1 MLSEICDIV
10 EFGWNEEYSGSL
22 LSSLSRGDEGMEKI
36 RRIPLERLGSY
47 EGILAEDVM
56 SSDGRVCLLPKG
68 TNLSFDAVRRSLPL
82 VMRQLRRRGIET
94 LLVSHEEEYSL
105 DELQKVMGNMKLPFS
120 KELDRSLASRAV
132 SQVESVYDRIAAT
145 GVVDEEDFSALVD
158 TGRVLAREVE
168 KIPQVL
174 MSLSDIRSF
183 DEYTYVHSLNVALL
197 AGFIAKKIQPETPEL
212 VEIVTVGGL
221 LHDLGKTR
229 VPQAI
234 LNKPGALSEEEFL
247 RIQDHPAAGEF
258 LARRG
263 GVKNPQI
270 LSFIRHHHERWN
282 GEGYPDK
289 LRGEAIPVASRV
301 AAVADVFDALTTKRV
316 YKDAYHNARALQT
329 IIENTGTHFEK
340 GIVRI
345 LLSSIGLYPPGSV
358 VELNDGST
366 GVVVGL
372 REKDLFRPQVLLQSN
387 PEGASY
393 QEPRVI
399 DLHESGPELFVSKV
413 VGAAKKRSLQPALVS

>member
-1 MLSEICDIV
+1 
-10 EFGWNEEYSGSL
+10 
-22 LSSLSRGDEGMEKI
+22 
-36 RRIPLERLGSY
+36 
-47 EGILAEDVM
+47 
-56 SSDGRVCLLPKG
+56 
-68 TNLSFDAVRRSLPL
+68 
-82 VMRQLRRRGIET
+82 MRQLRRRGIET

-105 DELQKVMGNMKLPFS
+105 DALQKIMQKMKLPFS
-120 KELDRSLASRAV
+120 KELDRSLTGQAV
-132 SQVESVYDRIAAT
+132 SQVENVYDRIAAT

-158 TGRVLAREVE
+158 TGRVIAREVE
-168 KIPQVL
+168 KVPQVL

-212 VEIVTVGGL
+212 VEIATVGGL

-229 VPQAI
+229 IPQAI

-247 RIQDHPAAGEF
+247 RVQDHPAAGEF

-263 GVKNPQI
+263 GVENPQI

-282 GEGYPDK
+282 GGGYPDK
-289 LRGEAIPVASRV
+289 LQGEAIPVSSRV

-316 YKDAYHNARALQT
+316 YKDAHHNAKALQM

-340 GIVRI
+340 NIVRI
-345 LLSSIGLYPPGSV
+345 LLSSIGLYPPGSI

-366 GVVVGL
+366 GVVVGI
-372 REKDLFRPQVLLQSN
+372 REKDLFRPQVLLQSD
-387 PEGASY
+387 PEGEGY
-393 QEPRVI
+393 LEPRII
-399 DLHESGPELFVSKV
+399 DLHESGPELFISKV
-413 VGAAKKRSLQPALVS
+413 VGAAKKRSLRPAMVSRA

>member
-1 MLSEICDIV
+1 
-10 EFGWNEEYSGSL
+10 
-22 LSSLSRGDEGMEKI
+22 MEKV
-36 RRIPLERLGSY
+36 RRIPLERLGSCR
-47 EGILAEDVM
+47 GLLAEDVM

-68 TNLSFDAVRRSLPL
+68 TNLSLDVVRRSLPL

-105 DELQKVMGNMKLPFS
+105 DELQKIMQNMKLPFS
-120 KELDRSLASRAV
+120 KELDRSLASQAV
-132 SQVESVYDRIAAT
+132 SQVGSVYDRIAAT
-145 GVVDEEDFSALVD
+145 GVVDEKDFSALVD

-168 KIPQVL
+168 KVPQVL

-197 AGFIAKKIQPETPEL
+197 AGFIAKKIEPETPEL

-229 VPQAI
+229 IPQAI
-234 LNKPGALSEEEFL
+234 LNKPGALSKEEFL
-247 RIQDHPAAGEF
+247 RVQDHPAAGEF
-258 LARRG
+258 LARQG
-263 GVKNPQI
+263 GVEDPQI

-289 LRGEAIPVASRV
+289 LRGETIPVASRV

-316 YKDAYHNARALQT
+316 YKDAYHNAKALQM
-329 IIENTGTHFEK
+329 IIENTGSHFEK
-340 GIVRI
+340 SIVRI

-366 GVVVGL
+366 GVVVGI
-372 REKDLFRPQVLLQSN
+372 REKDLFRPQVLLQSDPQGN
-387 PEGASY
+387 SY
-393 QEPRVI
+393 QEPRI
-399 DLHESGPELFVSKV
+399 MDLHESGPELFISKV
-413 VGAAKKRSLQPALVS
+413 VGAAKKRSLQPAMVS

>member
-1 MLSEICDIV
+1 
-10 EFGWNEEYSGSL
+10 
-22 LSSLSRGDEGMEKI
+22 
-36 RRIPLERLGSY
+36 
-47 EGILAEDVM
+47 M

-105 DELQKVMGNMKLPFS
+105 DAIQKIMKQMKLPFS
-120 KELDRSLASRAV
+120 KELDRSLTSQAV
-132 SQVESVYDRIAAT
+132 SQVESVYERIAAT
-145 GVVDEEDFSALVD
+145 GVVDEKDFSALVE
-158 TGRVLAREVE
+158 TGRVLAQEVG
-168 KIPQVL
+168 KVPQVL
-174 MSLSDIRSF
+174 LSLSDIRSF

-229 VPQAI
+229 IPRAI
-234 LNKPGALSEEEFL
+234 LNKPGPLSQKEFL
-247 RIQDHPAAGEF
+247 AVQDHPAAGEF

-263 GVKNPQI
+263 GVENPQI

-282 GEGYPDK
+282 GDGYPDK
-289 LRGEAIPVASRV
+289 LRGETIPVASRV

-316 YKDAYHNARALQT
+316 YKDAYHNARALQM

-340 GIVRI
+340 SIVRI

-358 VELNDGST
+358 VEMNDGSA
-366 GVVVGL
+366 GVVVGV
-372 REKDLFRPQVLLQSN
+372 REKDLFRPQVLLQSD
-387 PEGASY
+387 PEGTSY
-393 QEPRVI
+393 QEPRI
-399 DLHESGPELFVSKV
+399 LDLHESGPGLFISKV
-413 VGAAKKRSLQPALVS
+413 VGTAKKRSLQPALVP